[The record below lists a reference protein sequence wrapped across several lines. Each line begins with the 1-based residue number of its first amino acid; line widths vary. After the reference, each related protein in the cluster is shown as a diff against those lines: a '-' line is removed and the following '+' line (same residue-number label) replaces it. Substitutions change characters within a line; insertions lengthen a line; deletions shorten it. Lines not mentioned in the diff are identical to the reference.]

1 MRGPL
6 GRPESE
12 GAEGRTR
19 DKAGPSRPTH
29 TVLALCPCWS
39 LPEAG
44 CMQHLGVWDHWFLGA
59 LAMAREPSFLT
70 GDIRVPGKGEFN
82 AQQVISVEVL

>member
-1 MRGPL
+1 
-6 GRPESE
+6 
-12 GAEGRTR
+12 
-19 DKAGPSRPTH
+19 
-29 TVLALCPCWS
+29 
-39 LPEAG
+39 
-44 CMQHLGVWDHWFLGA
+44 MQHLGVWDHWFLGA